1 MASISEGITVE
12 GEAANSGG
20 DLSQSAF
27 DSMLAEQATKSYDE
41 PAAPATP
48 EPRRDLSADSVEQV
62 YLDVLAPTSGTAD
75 IRDGLSVEVPE
86 LPEPR
91 REPLDAESAELV
103 RQAERQ
109 LERQQEALIRGAG
122 HADEIARR
130 DAIDLVRAG
139 DGEGALEAYIGLAER
154 SPALLDQA
162 LWDAAV
168 IVSGI
173 DPSDGDLEDD
183 EDAAA
188 DFTETLDVLAA
199 QVSAA
204 RNERAF
210 VAAAEKVAALT
221 TMAEKQNLESQK
233 AAISEWQKD
242 LNLSADEARAR
253 VEVAEAVCPD
263 LFGVELSTITDRR
276 QFDSVL
282 RACDSTIAETGS
294 AIRTREI
301 QQSVLDAR
309 TGNVRDGL
317 EILGPLGYQP
327 LVDQNLDRNFGPP
340 IPSPNRTAARAVRH
354 RNTAEEI
361 RQSVLQS
368 DTASVREGLTQG
380 GKSVSVDQA
389 TGAIERRR
397 REQEDARARSMGL
410 LR

>member
-109 LERQQEALIRGAG
+109 LERQQEALIRGAD

-162 LWDAAV
+162 L
-168 IVSGI
+168 
-173 DPSDGDLEDD
+173 
-183 EDAAA
+183 
-188 DFTETLDVLAA
+188 
-199 QVSAA
+199 
-204 RNERAF
+204 
-210 VAAAEKVAALT
+210 
-221 TMAEKQNLESQK
+221 
-233 AAISEWQKD
+233 
-242 LNLSADEARAR
+242 R
-253 VEVAEAVCPD
+253 V
-263 LFGVELSTITDRR
+263 
-276 QFDSVL
+276 
-282 RACDSTIAETGS
+282 
-294 AIRTREI
+294 
-301 QQSVLDAR
+301 
-309 TGNVRDGL
+309 
-317 EILGPLGYQP
+317 
-327 LVDQNLDRNFGPP
+327 
-340 IPSPNRTAARAVRH
+340 H
-354 RNTAEEI
+354 
-361 RQSVLQS
+361 
-368 DTASVREGLTQG
+368 
-380 GKSVSVDQA
+380 
-389 TGAIERRR
+389 R
-397 REQEDARARSMGL
+397 REQRGLEQREQPGERRSELVGDGGGEARSELFVGGELTRLTQVEQLFAPAVELERHRSRPPGLGLEHL
-410 LR
+410 LRHGLSDDEA